1 MTQLEYQK
9 QLGYTMYDL
18 MPGNYSLR
26 LKATSLAGPGN
37 WTTPI
42 YFTIPNS
49 KGNVNLFSFHIII

>member
-9 QLGYTMYDL
+9 LMGYTMYEL

-26 LKATSLAGPGN
+26 LKATSLAGSGN

-49 KGNVNLFSFHIII
+49 KGKKYFLEIHF